1 MKNVLSSVMV
11 AVALVACGPNQVATT
26 TEGSDELGFEVD
38 ALTGELKAA
47 VPSLTVWLRPQL
59 TPEVRDGQ
67 QVFVLRGRASQNLE
81 GVNSF
86 VFDDPMGSANVLSA
100 RTFEVVF
107 DANSELNS
115 VAAGIRL
122 FLSVRPT
129 NSAVAPATAAL
140 TLQPAFTSPA
150 GSTSLFVRGDVWP
163 LAIGDTLT
171 YRAIVRTSGG
181 APLVV
186 TTANG
191 VSVPVAKRDADEWNV
206 DLSFAQLRDAAN
218 EAGEL
223 VRFSATTA
231 TGPKVKTAALGVAV
245 KTLALTRN
253 DVELQ
258 FPPLQCAESVQAC
271 LNALPSGALD
281 SESCG
286 AWYAVTRC
294 SLPWRRA
301 EMISSPDDLTALV
314 QARDAVN
321 AQLPWTKQVSFR
333 AYATLDRVP
342 LSQVS
347 KVWLGWRVKEGVTD
361 LVDVGDATEAQ
372 VKAALKAFGNA
383 ESMVPAAQKVVSQ
396 QSFVARRYV
405 RGQSGVVYALYFS
418 NAARLVLIET
428 NELLP

>member
-1 MKNVLSSVMV
+1 MKTLLSSVLV
-11 AVALVACGPNQVATT
+11 AVALVACGPNNVATT
-26 TEGSDELGFEVD
+26 SEGSDELGFEVD

-59 TPEVRDGQ
+59 TAEVRDGR

-86 VFDDPMGSANVLSA
+86 VFDDPMGFANMLSA

-122 FLSVRPT
+122 FLAVRPANT
-129 NSAVAPATAAL
+129 AVAPATAAL
-140 TLQPAFTSPA
+140 TLQPSFMAPS
-150 GSTSLFVRGDVWP
+150 GSTSVFVRGDVWP
-163 LAIGDTLT
+163 LAIGDALT
-171 YRAIVRTSGG
+171 YRAIVRTTGG
-181 APLVV
+181 APLVA
-186 TTANG
+186 TTSKG
-191 VSVPVAKRDADEWNV
+191 DLVPVSKRDADEWNV
-206 DLSFAQLRDAAN
+206 DFSFTQLRDA
-218 EAGEL
+218 GK
-223 VRFSATTA
+223 VTFTATTA
-231 TGPKVKTAALGVAV
+231 TGPKVKTATLGVAV
-245 KTLALTRN
+245 KTFALTRG
-253 DVELQ
+253 DVESV
-258 FPPLQCAESVQAC
+258 FPPLQCSATVQAC
-271 LNALPSGALD
+271 LNALPAGSLD

-286 AWYAVTRC
+286 TWYPVTRC
-294 SLPWRRA
+294 SLPWRRV

-321 AQLPWTKQVSFR
+321 AQLPSTKQVSFR

-347 KVWLGWRVKEGVTD
+347 KVWLGWRAKEGVTD
-361 LVDVGDATEAQ
+361 LVDVGDATETQ

-383 ESMVPAAQKVVSQ
+383 EPMVPAAQKVVYQ